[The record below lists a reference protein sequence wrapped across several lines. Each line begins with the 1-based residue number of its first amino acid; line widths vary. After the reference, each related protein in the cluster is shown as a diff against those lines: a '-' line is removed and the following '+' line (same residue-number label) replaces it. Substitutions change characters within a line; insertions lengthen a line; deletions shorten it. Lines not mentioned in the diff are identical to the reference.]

1 MSDATSEI
9 RMRALELGV
18 AELRVEAHEHRATTA
33 AIFEVLKD
41 LRTITGELKTTT
53 DGLKVTTDGLKV
65 TTEEL
70 KVTTEE
76 LRRGQEELRATTEE
90 LRKGQDELRATTE
103 ELRKGQDE
111 FRQEMRAGYAELREE
126 IVTVKRSVGNLELSM
141 KRVEGDVAELKAG
154 HLELRNLFA
163 DLVR

>member
-53 DGLKVTTDGLKV
+53 DELKVTTDGLKATTDGLKV

-70 KVTTEE
+70 KV
-76 LRRGQEELRATTEE
+76 TTEE

-111 FRQEMRAGYAELREE
+111 LRQEMRAGYAELREE

-154 HLELRNLFA
+154 HMELRNLFA

>member
-18 AELRVEAHEHRATTA
+18 AELRVEAHEHRVTTA

-41 LRTITGELKTTT
+41 LRTITGELKT
-53 DGLKVTTDGLKV
+53 

-90 LRKGQDELRATTE
+90 LRKGQDEL
-103 ELRKGQDE
+103 
-111 FRQEMRAGYAELREE
+111 RQEMRAGYAELREE

-154 HLELRNLFA
+154 HMELRNLFA
-163 DLVR
+163 DMVR

>member
-1 MSDATSEI
+1 
-9 RMRALELGV
+9 MRALELGV
-18 AELRVEAHEHRATTA
+18 AELRMEAHEHRATTA

-53 DGLKVTTDGLKV
+53 DELKV
-65 TTEEL
+65 TTEELKTTTDEL

-90 LRKGQDELRATTE
+90 LRKGQDEL
-103 ELRKGQDE
+103 
-111 FRQEMRAGYAELREE
+111 RQEMRAGYAELREE

-154 HLELRNLFA
+154 HMELRNLFA
-163 DLVR
+163 DTLR